1 MKRVFLAI
9 LIALLLAA
17 GLVAGIQYD
26 PGYILI
32 AFGDYTLETSFW
44 VGVLAYLLLVGGG
57 FGLLALLSRSLRA
70 GGAVGRLVMHRR
82 QRRSQRKTIQGLIA
96 FIEGNMAKARR
107 LLLAGAESTEAP
119 LLNYLMAARASH
131 NLGDEQQT
139 RRYLSRAERSTSG
152 ASIAVELTQAELLLD
167 SGNLEESLATLTRA
181 RRNAARHPT
190 VLKLLKAVY
199 VGLRDWKNLM
209 ALLPELEKHRL
220 FSEPELQ
227 SLYLEAALGQLS
239 DIVDRQPEDKRRD
252 ELRQWW
258 QNLPREVS
266 RNSVVVAHYVEALMS
281 AGDHAGAEKELRRQ
295 LRREWQRR
303 LVELYG
309 LVEGPDA
316 GKQLLIAEGWLRER
330 NNDAALLLTLG
341 RLCLRNQLWG
351 KAREYFEGS
360 YRLERRP
367 EVCAELGRL
376 LAQLDEPEKSNAYF
390 QEGLAL
396 STALPSALPLP
407 KRGRHLASAQH
418 PAPS

>member
-70 GGAVGRLVMHRR
+70 GGAVSRLVTHRR

-96 FIEGNMAKARR
+96 FIEGNMARARR
-107 LLLAGAESTEAP
+107 LLLAGAENTEAP

-152 ASIAVELTQAELLLD
+152 ASIAVELTQAELLLE

-181 RRNAARHPT
+181 RRNAARHPS

-209 ALLPELEKHRL
+209 ALLPDLEKHRL
-220 FSEPELQ
+220 FSEQELR
-227 SLYLEAALGQLS
+227 SLYLQAALGQLA

-252 ELRQWW
+252 ELRRWW

-266 RNSVVVAHYVEALMS
+266 RNSTVVAHYVEALMA

-316 GKQLLIAEGWLRER
+316 GRQLLIAEGWLRER

-351 KAREYFEGS
+351 KAREYFESS

-396 STALPSALPLP
+396 STAVPPALP
-407 KRGRHLASAQH
+407 RRSATASR
-418 PAPS
+418 